1 MGAVFDHKAWR
12 HTGNTYGSLS
22 VGDITQ
28 LNVNGVAKNFIV
40 VHQGNPDSAL
50 YDESCDGTW
59 LLAKDI
65 TDYRAWHPSAAS
77 AVNSYGAAS
86 LHAFL
91 NGTFLSRFDADV
103 QSAIVQAKIPYV
115 NGTGDAGNVV
125 SGANGLSAEVFLLSG
140 YEVGFTTSNNQSF
153 PVDGAK
159 LDYFE
164 SGSGAT
170 VLAKRIAEFN
180 GSNSTWWLRSPYKGN
195 STNAWQVQGSGQYGS
210 RRVTTL
216 GGVRPCFIMP
226 SNQKI
231 FS

>member
-22 VGDITQ
+22 VGDVTQ

-40 VHQGNPDSAL
+40 VHQGNPGSSL
-50 YDESCDGTW
+50 YDSSCDGTW
-59 LLAKDI
+59 LLMEDI
-65 TDYRAWHPSAAS
+65 YEIDSWNDDDHNIYAAS
-77 AVNSYGAAS
+77 NVKFDCGAFKS
-86 LHAFL
+86 KL
-91 NGTFLSRFDADV
+91 D
-103 QSAIVQAKIPYV
+103 SAVQAAIKSVKIPYV
-115 NGTGDAGNVV
+115 DGNGSSGSVA

-140 YEVGFTTSNNQSF
+140 YEVGFTTSDNQSF

-170 VLAKRIAEFN
+170 VLAKRIAKFN
-180 GSNSTWWLRSPYKGN
+180 GSNSAWWLRSPRKRN
-195 STNAWQVQGSGQYGS
+195 STNAWQVQSSGQYES
-210 RRVTTL
+210 RHVTTT

>member
-40 VHQGNPDSAL
+40 VHQGNPGSSL
-50 YDESCDGTW
+50 YDSSCDGTW
-59 LLAKDI
+59 LLMEDI
-65 TDYRAWHPSAAS
+65 YEIDSWRNDDYNIYDASNVKFDCGAFKSELDS
-77 AVNSYGAAS
+77 AVQAAIKS
-86 LHAFL
+86 
-91 NGTFLSRFDADV
+91 V
-103 QSAIVQAKIPYV
+103 KIPYV
-115 NGTGDAGNVV
+115 DGTGSGGNIA

-170 VLAKRIAEFN
+170 VAAKRIAKFN
-180 GSNSTWWLRSPYKGN
+180 GSNSAWWLRSPYKGN
-195 STNAWQVQGSGQYGS
+195 KTNAWQVQSSGGYGH
-210 RRVTTL
+210 RHANTT

>member
-12 HTGNTYGSLS
+12 HAGNTYGSLS

-40 VHQGNPDSAL
+40 VHQGNPGSSL
-50 YDESCDGTW
+50 YDSSCDGTW
-59 LLAKDI
+59 LLMEDI
-65 TDYRAWHPSAAS
+65 YERDSWNDDYNIYAAS
-77 AVNSYGAAS
+77 NVKLDCGAFKS
-86 LHAFL
+86 KL
-91 NGTFLSRFDADV
+91 D
-103 QSAIVQAKIPYV
+103 SAVQAAIKSVKIPYV
-115 NGTGDAGNVV
+115 DGTGSSGSVA

-140 YEVGFTTSNNQSF
+140 YEVGFTTSDNQYF

-170 VLAKRIAEFN
+170 ALAKRIAKIN
-180 GSNSTWWLRSPYKGN
+180 GSNYAWWLRSPRKGN
-195 STNAWQVQGSGQYGS
+195 SANAWQVKNTGQYGNS
-210 RRVTTL
+210 RVTTT

>member
-40 VHQGNPDSAL
+40 VHQGNPDNSL
-50 YDESCDGTW
+50 YDSSCDGTW
-59 LLAKDI
+59 LLMEDI
-65 TDYRAWHPSAAS
+65 YEGGSWADDYNIYSASIIKLNCVAFKSRLGS
-77 AVNSYGAAS
+77 AVRAAIKS
-86 LHAFL
+86 
-91 NGTFLSRFDADV
+91 V
-103 QSAIVQAKIPYV
+103 KIPYV
-115 NGTGDAGNVV
+115 DGTGSSGSVA

-140 YEVGFTTSNNQSF
+140 YEVGFTTSDNQYF

-164 SGSGAT
+164 SGAGAT
-170 VLAKRIAEFN
+170 ALAKRIAKIN
-180 GSNSTWWLRSPYKGN
+180 GSNFAWWLRSPYKGN
-195 STNAWQVQGSGQYGS
+195 SVTAWQVKNTGQYGNS
-210 RRVTTL
+210 RVTTT